1 MAPFGQSPFGR
12 SRILVGIVLLII
24 LLGCPLLLFH
34 NVCYSPFQF
43 PTHELLESLPPI
55 CGLVGIIQIVLVTF
69 VVMLSILGV
78 VATFCELVGYIWKSF
93 IQRGVT
99 QELSRKGDENV

>member
-1 MAPFGQSPFGR
+1 MAPFGR
-12 SRILVGIVLLII
+12 SRILVGIVLILL

-34 NVCYSPFQF
+34 NVCYSIFQF
-43 PTHELLESLPPI
+43 PTHELLDSLPLF
-55 CGLVGIIQIVLVTF
+55 CGLFGIIQIVLVTF
-69 VVMLSILGV
+69 TIMLSVLGV
-78 VATFCELVGYIWKSF
+78 VATICELVGYIWKSF